1 MREFPPQTQTM
12 PVEVAQKSK
21 MNHQLASFTV
31 EKKEDLGRRSQ
42 KNTRAPKRINGST
55 ILSRE

>member
-31 EKKEDLGRRSQ
+31 EKKEDFGKRSQ
-42 KNTRAPKRINGST
+42 KKYQSAETN
-55 ILSRE
+55 